1 MMLAGC
7 GQNVYKK
14 GVESLENKDYEAA
27 QENFRKAVEEKKNV
41 ADSYRGLG
49 IAYSNI
55 FVYSVWA
62 VIVIG
67 IYIVKIKKY
76 ND

>member
-1 MMLAGC
+1 MRYLL
-7 GQNVYKK
+7 
-14 GVESLENKDYEAA
+14 GVLTP
-27 QENFRKAVEEKKNV
+27 VLV
-41 ADSYRGLG
+41 LTLISYYISSKYWGGLG